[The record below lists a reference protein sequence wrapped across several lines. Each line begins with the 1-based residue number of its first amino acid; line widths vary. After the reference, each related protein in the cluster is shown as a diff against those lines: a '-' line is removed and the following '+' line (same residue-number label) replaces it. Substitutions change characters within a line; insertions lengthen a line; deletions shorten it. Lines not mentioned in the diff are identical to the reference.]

1 MVTKRKRTQR
11 PGIWESQ
18 RRGKPQL
25 QGTQGC
31 HLPKL
36 VPGSLTIRLTIFPL
50 MNATPLPSYSGAGAA
65 AAQLQSVILEM
76 VVGGEEGGRAMTML
90 SSHLLKALSKTAYSP
105 YPSGWC

>member
-50 MNATPLPSYSGAGAA
+50 MNATPGLG
-65 AAQLQSVILEM
+65 
-76 VVGGEEGGRAMTML
+76 
-90 SSHLLKALSKTAYSP
+90 LLLHSCRVLF
-105 YPSGWC
+105 W